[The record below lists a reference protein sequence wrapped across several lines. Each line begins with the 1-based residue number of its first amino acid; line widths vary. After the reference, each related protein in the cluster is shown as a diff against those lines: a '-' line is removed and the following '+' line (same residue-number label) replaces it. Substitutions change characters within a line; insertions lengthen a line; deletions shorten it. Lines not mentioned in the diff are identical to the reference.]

1 MQCHLNAPQLQ
12 THIFS
17 VELLAQD
24 TLGKTSIAFS
34 TIPAT
39 GQWLHRRDALVG
51 KSMVTPAQG
60 ELEYEVML
68 ESNVTSMAQGHSW
81 MAWMY
86 AGYIFC

>member
-1 MQCHLNAPQLQ
+1 MLGDTSRTSRSPGPK
-12 THIFS
+12 
-17 VELLAQD
+17 D

-60 ELEYEVML
+60 ELEYEVMID
-68 ESNVTSMAQGHSW
+68 SNVLRLHA
-81 MAWMY
+81 AWS
-86 AGYIFC
+86 